1 MRAKARRP
9 RKKGVVVTIDGPAA
23 SGKSTISR
31 LVANKLK
38 FLYIDT
44 GAMYRALTLSAMEQG
59 VDLKDEEALINLISQ
74 IGIDLKNDQKNNLRV
89 MLDERDVTKKIR
101 TPRVTARVFYVARAA
116 GVRKEMVKLQRK
128 ITRGRKAVVEGRD
141 IGTIVFPKAGRKF
154 YLDADFKERAKRR
167 YRQLR
172 GKGIVPPA
180 LKRLEQEILK
190 RDNCDVTRKVAPL
203 RLAEDATY
211 IDTTNLNINE
221 VVDAVLSYIK

>member
-1 MRAKARRP
+1 M
-9 RKKGVVVTIDGPAA
+9 VVTIDGPAA

-44 GAMYRALTLSAMEQG
+44 GAMYRALTLAAMEQG

-74 IGIDLKNDQKNNLRV
+74 IRIDLKNDQKNNLRV
-89 MLDERDVTKKIR
+89 ILDGRDVTKKIR
-101 TPRVTARVFYVARAA
+101 TPRVTARVFYVASAG

-128 ITRGRKAVVEGRD
+128 IARGRKAVVEGRD
-141 IGTIVFPKAGRKF
+141 IGTIVFPKASRKF

-172 GKGIVPPA
+172 RKGIVPPA

-190 RDNCDVTRKVAPL
+190 RDNYDVTRKVAPL

>member
-1 MRAKARRP
+1 VRAKARRS
-9 RKKGVVVTIDGPAA
+9 RRKGVVITIDGPAA

-44 GAMYRALTLSAMEQG
+44 GAMYRALTLAAMEQG
-59 VDLKDEEALINLISQ
+59 DGLKDEEALINLISQ
-74 IGIDLKNDQKNNLRV
+74 IRIDLKNDQKNNLRV
-89 MLDERDVTKKIR
+89 ILDERDVTKKIR
-101 TPRVTARVFYVARAA
+101 TPRVTARVFYVASAA

-128 ITRGRKAVVEGRD
+128 IARGRKAVVEGRD
-141 IGTIVFPKAGRKF
+141 IGTIVFPKASRKF

-172 GKGIVPPA
+172 KKGIVPPA

-190 RDNCDVTRKVAPL
+190 RDNYDVTRKVAPL

>member
-1 MRAKARRP
+1 MC
-9 RKKGVVVTIDGPAA
+9 
-23 SGKSTISR
+23 KSTISR

-44 GAMYRALTLSAMEQG
+44 GAMYRALTLAAMEQG

-74 IGIDLKNDQKNNLRV
+74 IRIDLKNDQKNNLRV
-89 MLDERDVTKKIR
+89 ILDGRDVTKKIR
-101 TPRVTARVFYVARAA
+101 TPRVTARVFYVASAA

-128 ITRGRKAVVEGRD
+128 IARGRKAVVEGRD
-141 IGTIVFPKAGRKF
+141 IGTIVFPKADRKF

-172 GKGIVPPA
+172 GKGIVPPT

-190 RDNCDVTRKVAPL
+190 RDNYDVTRKVAPL

>member
-1 MRAKARRP
+1 MRAEARRSR
-9 RKKGVVVTIDGPAA
+9 RKGMVVTIDGPAA

-44 GAMYRALTLSAMEQG
+44 GAMYRALTLAAMEQG

-74 IGIDLKNDQKNNLRV
+74 IRIDLKNDQKNNLRV
-89 MLDERDVTKKIR
+89 ILDGRDVTKKIR
-101 TPRVTARVFYVARAA
+101 TPRVTARVFYVASAA

-128 ITRGRKAVVEGRD
+128 IARGRKVVVEGRD
-141 IGTIVFPKAGRKF
+141 IGTIVFPKAAKKF

-172 GKGIVPPA
+172 KKGIVPPA
-180 LKRLEQEILK
+180 LKRLEREILK
-190 RDNCDVTRKVAPL
+190 RDNYDITRKVAPL